1 MPTISS
7 LQSPFF
13 TTAEEAADAFYAAF
27 NRSDVSA
34 MMGVWAEDEEI
45 ICIHPGAIPLIG
57 FGAVH
62 AAWKS
67 VFTNGQKMSLT
78 LRDPIWH
85 HTGPMATQ
93 TVLEWITVG
102 DETQAR
108 GGIVATNTFIQT
120 IRGWRLLSHHG
131 SPIAGETH
139 AAGSDVILH

>member
-1 MPTISS
+1 MPTIST
-7 LQSPFF
+7 LQSLFF
-13 TTAEEAADAFYAAF
+13 TTAEEAADAFYTAF

-34 MMGVWAEDEEI
+34 VMAVWAEDEEI
-45 ICIHPGAIPLIG
+45 IYIHPGATPLIG
-57 FGAVH
+57 FSAVQT
-62 AAWKS
+62 AWKS
-67 VFTNGQKMSLT
+67 VFSNGQKMTLT

-120 IRGWRLLSHHG
+120 INGWRLLGHHG
-131 SPIAGETH
+131 SPIAGEPH
-139 AAGSDVILH
+139 AVGSGVILH